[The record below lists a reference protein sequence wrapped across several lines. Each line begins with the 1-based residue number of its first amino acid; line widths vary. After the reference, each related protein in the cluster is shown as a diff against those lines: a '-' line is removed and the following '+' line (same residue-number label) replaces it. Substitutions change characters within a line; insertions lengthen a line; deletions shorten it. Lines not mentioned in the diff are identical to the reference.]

1 MTALTVYW
9 NGRTVGTLT
18 QSPVGDA
25 AFTYD
30 ATYVQGGQAIS
41 CALPLDAPVDPQVA
55 AAWFG
60 NLLPEGTIR
69 ESTCRSLRIDF
80 ADDFTLLEKLGRDC
94 AGALAIV
101 AEGEPAP
108 DDTTVYEPMVPF
120 ELAQR
125 IENNRAS
132 PLLGLPG
139 ERQRLSLAGAQS
151 KLPMTLIDGAP
162 YRTSRGPTTHI
173 LKPLQPQYPGLCFN
187 EYFCAQLAAQIKL
200 DVPASAMVAYQYFRD
215 GPAEY
220 AFAITRYDR
229 AGQNGNIMRLHQED
243 FCQALGRPRGDKYT
257 LELADLVAVLR
268 RHARVPAMEIDKL
281 LRGVLFNLIIG
292 NRDAHAKNYSLLHE
306 QGRVR
311 LAPLYDLVCTLCYPG
326 LNIELPQPLGDAKM
340 FDDIGKETWSA
351 LASQIGVAS
360 RTVIG
365 LARGLA
371 MQLPA
376 AARDVQQRL
385 ARLPGFEPEMAQT
398 IVDVVDRHGGKVL
411 SLLPPLKVRSGSA
424 PGRKSTA
431 PKKPG

>member
-1 MTALTVYW
+1 MYALNV
-9 NGRTVGTLT
+9 
-18 QSPVGDA
+18 
-25 AFTYD
+25 F
-30 ATYVQGGQAIS
+30 GG
-41 CALPLDAPVDPQVA
+41 
-55 AAWFG
+55 
-60 NLLPEGTIR
+60 N
-69 ESTCRSLRIDF
+69 
-80 ADDFTLLEKLGRDC
+80 
-94 AGALAIV
+94 
-101 AEGEPAP
+101 
-108 DDTTVYEPMVPF
+108 
-120 ELAQR
+120 
-125 IENNRAS
+125 
-132 PLLGLPG
+132 
-139 ERQRLSLAGAQS
+139 
-151 KLPMTLIDGAP
+151 
-162 YRTSRGPTTHI
+162 
-173 LKPLQPQYPGLCFN
+173 
-187 EYFCAQLAAQIKL
+187 
-200 DVPASAMVAYQYFRD
+200 
-215 GPAEY
+215 
-220 AFAITRYDR
+220 
-229 AGQNGNIMRLHQED
+229 
-243 FCQALGRPRGDKYT
+243 
-257 LELADLVAVLR
+257 DLVAVLR